1 MSVLNQMLRDLEKRG
16 ATHSLAAGGSAA
28 AKAQAAMPSRR
39 SGRLSLALVALLAG
53 AAVLAGAHAW
63 LDQRAAAAAPAHL
76 PLGSRQYGPALA
88 ANAASVAPAPAFAA
102 APNAG
107 LVVAAGAAIAPLPPA
122 PLAPAL
128 LPPLPLATELPD
140 RRVAA
145 VAAATQAAA
154 VAAESAAAPAAAT
167 SAAPPTVAAV
177 PRPRAGRAPI
187 APHDASRSKAPL
199 DDRAVDRS
207 VDGAVGASVPAVA
220 TVGAAAA
227 NGAIQL
233 TPTSQSLAID
243 PQRAEI
249 NRATDLIGRGRST
262 EAIGQLREVLARN
275 PQHVLARRT
284 LVALLAEAGAGD
296 QAKTTLLDGA
306 ALDPVDFALAAAQMQ
321 AAAGDTQGALRT
333 LEQVPVAL
341 RSASHQ
347 ALTGGLAQR
356 LGQHAAAV
364 AAYRDALRQPDPNPV
379 WWVGLAISLD
389 ALGQDEGAQ
398 AAYQQA
404 AAQPGLPDA
413 VRQFV
418 ALKTSGV
425 HAPAAP
431 AAVAAAAA
439 PATH

>member
-88 ANAASVAPAPAFAA
+88 ANAASVAPAPAIAA

-122 PLAPAL
+122 PL

-145 VAAATQAAA
+145 VAAANQAAT
-154 VAAESAAAPAAAT
+154 VAAESSAAPAAAT
-167 SAAPPTVAAV
+167 SAAALTVAAT

-233 TPTSQSLAID
+233 TPTSPSLAID

-284 LVALLAEAGAGD
+284 LVALLAEAGAVD

-389 ALGQDEGAQ
+389 ALGQDQGAQ

-418 ALKTSGV
+418 ALKTSGA

-439 PATH
+439 PAVH